1 MLMGHAGGSVG
12 ERHYGAKDLERMR
25 AAVETIA
32 LDLSTGQVV
41 ALPMKAVGAPIAPLE
56 ADGRT
61 AKLTA
66 ALTAARGNRRGVSST
81 IPRERDTGFEPVT
94 FGLGSR
100 RSTN

>member
-1 MLMGHAGGSVG
+1 MLVGHAGGTVG

-41 ALPMKAVGAPIAPLE
+41 ALPMRAVGAPIAPLE
-56 ADGRT
+56 ADGRA

-66 ALTAARGNRRGVSST
+66 GRGNRRSDSST
-81 IPRERDTGFEPVT
+81 IPGERDTGFEPVT